1 MCRICFEN
9 QLDMFEVHLRKTAQI
24 WQRRAGFLPHRRK
37 LMQDWGEHGRER
49 AQGAIFRVEVSMRD
63 NLVLL
68 SGCQLP
74 GRSRSGDVGGQGM

>member
-9 QLDMFEVHLRKTAQI
+9 QLDMFEVHLRETAQI

-49 AQGAIFRVEVSMRD
+49 AQGAIFRVEVSMRG
-63 NLVLL
+63 NLILL

-74 GRSRSGDVGGQGM
+74 GRSGDVGGQGV